1 MQAYTSRRLNP
12 PKSLSL
18 KNALSI
24 VRALSALMLS
34 VMLVMMGN
42 SLFTTLIALRADIEG
57 YPNAMIGLMTSAYF
71 FGFAIGTLRVGP
83 IINRVGHIRS
93 FAAFAAI
100 TSATMLSFLLILD
113 PWAWVVLRIIMGAAI
128 AGCFII
134 EESWLNNRATNQS
147 RGVLLSIY
155 MMIGY
160 LASATGQQS
169 LRIGDPGD
177 FNVFLFAGILLVLAI
192 VPVALTRA
200 THPDPVSQPQL
211 NLRRLFRISPTA
223 LSGCILG
230 GAIVGSMWGLG
241 PVYARELG
249 FEVDQIATFMSI
261 AVVGGLLFQ
270 LPVGRLTDRFDRR
283 TVLLGV
289 SVAAIAPALVLSIGS
304 SFNPLLLFL
313 GIGCFGG
320 LVSTIYPISIAYAN
334 DYLNPEDVVSASAG
348 FVLAFAMGAVVGPLA
363 ASAMMSLVGA
373 GGLFLLTLFAL
384 ATLIG
389 LILWRMRIRQWAHV
403 VEKESFV
410 ALPEVPAIVTD
421 LDPRAA
427 VDEQYDLGPD
437 KIDIEDGW
445 GGKSF
450 SYPRRGTESAKD
462 PGQDPV
468 GKTTST
474 KDESSD
480 IDLPRS

>member
-1 MQAYTSRRLNP
+1 MR
-12 PKSLSL
+12 
-18 KNALSI
+18 NALLI
-24 VRALSALMLS
+24 IRALSSLMLS
-34 VMLVMMGN
+34 VMLLMMGN

-57 YPNAMIGLMTSAYF
+57 YPNEMIGLMTSAFF
-71 FGFAIGTLRVGP
+71 FGFAIGTLRAGP

-93 FAAFAAI
+93 FTAFAAI
-100 TSATMLSFLLILD
+100 TSAAMLSFLLILE
-113 PWAWVVLRIIMGAAI
+113 PWAWVVLRIIMGASI
-128 AGCFII
+128 AGCFIVN
-134 EESWLNNRATNQS
+134 ESWLNNRATNQS
-147 RGVLLSIY
+147 RGMLLSIY

-169 LRIGDPGD
+169 LQIGDPSGV
-177 FNVFLFAGILLVLAI
+177 NVFLFAGILLALAI

-211 NLRRLFRISPTA
+211 NLRRILRISPTA

-230 GAIVGSMWGLG
+230 GAIIGSMWGLG

-249 FEVDQIATFMSI
+249 FEINQIATFMSI
-261 AVVGGLLFQ
+261 AVVGGLVFQ
-270 LPVGRLTDRFDRR
+270 LPVGRLSDRFDRR
-283 TVLLGV
+283 TVLLGI
-289 SVAAIAPALVLSIGS
+289 SVAAIVPALLLSIGS

-334 DYLNPEDVVSASAG
+334 DYLDPEDVVSASAG
-348 FVLAFAMGAVVGPLA
+348 FVLAFAVGAIVGPLA

-373 GGLFLLTLFAL
+373 GGLFLLALFAL

-389 LILWRMRIRQWAHV
+389 LILWRRQIRQWAPV

-437 KIDIEDGW
+437 KIDVEEGW

-450 SYPRRGTESAKD
+450 SYPGRGTVSGKD
-462 PGQDPV
+462 PGQESTA
-468 GKTTST
+468 KTMPTE
-474 KDESSD
+474 DESNA